1 MLDVGLGSEYA
12 SESQAVLPA
21 GIYLLKVSNR
31 NTRETR
37 EKRVF
42 KVKTKDTRTTP
53 TASFW
58 CLYC

>member
-12 SESQAVLPA
+12 SDSQAVLPA

-31 NTRETR
+31 NTRETS

-42 KVKTKDTRTTP
+42 KV
-53 TASFW
+53 
-58 CLYC
+58 